1 MTVEKD
7 RSAPKEHALKV
18 ADVAL
23 TVAQDKL
30 AKTIVVQSL
39 AVHMTLIVTEDR
51 SATEAHV
58 RQDVEKMA
66 IVGMPNIVHKEHVR
80 VDAVHTVSAVKA
92 RSARTIDVRVDVT
105 GMHIVEQEITV
116 TFAKVHAVL
125 DAV

>member
-51 SATEAHV
+51 SATEVHV

-66 IVGMPNIVHKEHVR
+66 IVEMPNIVHKEHVR
-80 VDAVHTVSAVKA
+80 VDAVHTVSAAKA